1 MSRKTGVCLCITAV
15 WGCLMFTLAQQR
27 LPFLSSISVGRMSS
41 AERHMGL
48 PTDAPEGSLRMGIF
62 VGERRVGCLV
72 QQWNRRKDVLDVTA
86 KMTVSLDA
94 MLGIGPMMTSAE
106 MSGALAVNVDSH
118 TLMVGG
124 ALRTISVDA
133 RIDRYEKPFASIY
146 GQMDGSRMTLYVRR
160 GSQTDAAE
168 FEVDPRNGIDF
179 TSFPLAALPDL
190 AIAKQWLVTSFNP
203 LTLRLEN
210 AVARVTRRENLDN
223 GGETAKTY
231 VIQIG
236 EGQRQTTIWAN
247 ERGEILRQRYLG
259 LTFVREDMT
268 LPGLADLR
276 VGSST

>member
-1 MSRKTGVCLCITAV
+1 
-15 WGCLMFTLAQQR
+15 MFTLAQQR
-27 LPFLSSISVGRMSS
+27 LPFLSFSVGRLSS
-41 AERHMGL
+41 AEKRVAL
-48 PTDAPEGSLRMGIF
+48 PTEAPEGSLRMGIF
-62 VGERRVGCLV
+62 VGERRVGSLL

-94 MLGIGPMMTSAE
+94 LLGIGPTMASADT
-106 MSGALAVNVDSH
+106 SGALAVSVDSH

-146 GQMDGSRMTLYVRR
+146 GQMDGNRMTLYVRR

-168 FEVDPRNGIDF
+168 FEVDPRNGVDF

-190 AIAKQWLVTSFNP
+190 AIAKQWTVTSFNP

-210 AVARVTRRENLDN
+210 AVARVTRRESLAN
-223 GGETAKTY
+223 GGETAQAY

-259 LTFVREDMT
+259 LTFVREDLT
-268 LPGLADLR
+268 LPSLSDLR
-276 VGSST
+276 VGSPT